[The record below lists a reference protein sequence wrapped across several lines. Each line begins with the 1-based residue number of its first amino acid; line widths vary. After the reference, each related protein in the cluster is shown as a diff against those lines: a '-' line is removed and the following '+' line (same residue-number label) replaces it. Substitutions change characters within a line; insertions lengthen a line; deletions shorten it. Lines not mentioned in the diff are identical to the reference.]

1 MSKKSKKKSA
11 SRKARATVNL
21 IVSERKVPKVE
32 LRPGM
37 RFEVNTVRVVDE
49 RLTKP
54 ISVGARLCG
63 GTSTCLA
70 LIDLDTQGDPVP

>member
-1 MSKKSKKKSA
+1 MSKKSKKKSK
-11 SRKARATVNL
+11 KARAAVNL

-37 RFEVNTVRVVDE
+37 RFEVTAVTVVDE

-54 ISVGARLCG
+54 ITVGARLCG
-63 GTSTCLA
+63 GSGTCLA
-70 LIDLDTQGDPVP
+70 LIDLDVRGDPVP